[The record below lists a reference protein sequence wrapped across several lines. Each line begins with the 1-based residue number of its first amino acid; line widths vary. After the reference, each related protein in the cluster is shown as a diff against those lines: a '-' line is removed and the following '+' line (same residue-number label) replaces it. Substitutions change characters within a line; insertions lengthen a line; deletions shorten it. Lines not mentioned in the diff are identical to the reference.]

1 MSDARGKGGAGRAG
15 ADYQALL
22 ARDSRPVPEVLASQ
36 SPKDLGTEPLAAER
50 YTSQA
55 FFDLECER
63 MWPRVWQMACR
74 EEDVPEPGDFFVYD
88 VVGRS
93 LLVVRLADGGI
104 RAYHN
109 SCLHRGR
116 RLATADGHAQSFR
129 CGFHGWTWNLDGS
142 IRSVPC
148 RWDFPQLSDDDLRLP
163 QARVGTWGGFVFVN
177 MDPAAAPLEDY
188 LGVLP
193 SHFRRWRL
201 EDCYK
206 AVHVAKVI
214 RCNWKVAMEAF
225 MESYHVIATH
235 PQILPVFADASAQ
248 YDVYG
253 EHVNRNLAAFG
264 APSPH
269 LGEDAVAPGE
279 VVEGM
284 LAMMGRRR
292 PAAGQPEGEAGAR
305 AYLGELNRASFA
317 TAFGGDYR
325 DVSDAETIDALVYN
339 VFPNFAP
346 WAGFA
351 PNIVYRWRPQGRDV
365 GSCLMEVMI
374 LKRCPQGQPRP
385 RPVRMRLLSEAE
397 PWSAATELPVLGPV
411 IDQDMGNMPHVQEG
425 LVASATGRVHLSR
438 YQEVRIRHFHRT
450 LDHYLAHGP
459 DRST

>member
-1 MSDARGKGGAGRAG
+1 MSREKDADRTHRAG
-15 ADYQALL
+15 AAYQALL

-36 SPKDLGTEPLAAER
+36 SPADLGVAPLSASR
-50 YTSQA
+50 YTSQEY
-55 FFDLECER
+55 FDRECER
-63 MWPRVWQMACR
+63 MWARVWQVACR
-74 EEDVPEPGDFFVYD
+74 EEDIPEAGDFHVYD
-88 VVGRS
+88 IVGRS
-93 LLVVRLADGGI
+93 LLVVRNEDGSI
-104 RAYHN
+104 RAHHN

-116 RLATADGHAQSFR
+116 RLATADGHAQNFR
-129 CGFHGWTWNLDGS
+129 CGYHGWTWNLDGT
-142 IRSVPC
+142 IRSLPC
-148 RWDFPQLSDDDLRLP
+148 RWDFPQLADEDLRLP
-163 QARVGTWGGFVFVN
+163 QARVGSWGGFVFVN
-177 MDPAAAPLEDY
+177 MDPGAAPLEDY

-193 SHFRRWRL
+193 AHFVRWRL

-269 LGEDAVAPGE
+269 LGEDAVAPAD
-279 VVEGM
+279 VVDGM

-292 PAAGQPEGEAGAR
+292 PGGGASEGEAGAR
-305 AYLGELNRASFA
+305 AYLGNLNRASFA
-317 TAFGGDYR
+317 KAFGGEYDG
-325 DVSDAETIDALVYN
+325 VSDAETIDALVYN
-339 VFPNFAP
+339 LFPNFAP
-346 WAGFA
+346 WGGFA
-351 PNIVYRWRPQGRDV
+351 PNIVYRWRPNGRDV

-374 LKRCPQGQPRP
+374 LKRCPAGQPRP

-411 IDQDMGNMPHVQEG
+411 IDQDMGNMPHVQDG
-425 LVASATGRVHLSR
+425 LVASATGQVHLSR

-450 LDHYLAHGP
+450 LDHYLA
-459 DRST
+459 

>member
-1 MSDARGKGGAGRAG
+1 MSTGKDTRAAGRAG
-15 ADYQALL
+15 AEYQALL
-22 ARDSRPVPEVLASQ
+22 ARDSRPVPQVLASQ
-36 SPKDLGTEPLAAER
+36 SPEDLGTEPLSAAR

-63 MWPRVWQMACR
+63 MWPRVWQVACR
-74 EEDVPEPGDFFVYD
+74 EEDIPEPGDFHVYD

-116 RLATADGHAQSFR
+116 RLATADGHAQNFR

-163 QARVGTWGGFVFVN
+163 QAQVGTWGGFVFVN
-177 MDPAAAPLEDY
+177 MDPGAAPLEQY

-193 SHFRRWRL
+193 LHFERWRL

-292 PAAGQPEGEAGAR
+292 PAGGQPEGEAGAR
-305 AYLGELNRASFA
+305 AYLGDLNRASFA
-317 TAFGGDYR
+317 KAFGGDYE

-351 PNIVYRWRPQGRDV
+351 PNIVYRWRPNGRDV

-374 LKRCPQGQPRP
+374 LKRCPTGQPRP

-411 IDQDMGNMPHVQEG
+411 IDQDMGNMPHVQDG
-425 LVASATGRVHLSR
+425 LDASATGRVHLSR

-450 LDHYLAHGP
+450 LDHYLG
-459 DRST
+459 